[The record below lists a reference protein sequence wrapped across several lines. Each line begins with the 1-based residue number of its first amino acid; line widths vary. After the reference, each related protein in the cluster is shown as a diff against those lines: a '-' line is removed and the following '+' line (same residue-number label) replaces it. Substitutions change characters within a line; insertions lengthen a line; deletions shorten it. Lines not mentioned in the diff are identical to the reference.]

1 MSIRPSAL
9 PKLAICGQYE
19 SAPGEAGPAAQRGI
33 MLDKVFREGWQSG
46 FLPNDLVAEDLS
58 AVAWAIE
65 TMKWIR
71 VGEGSE
77 VLTDEDQCKIAVPSM
92 QHIGT
97 ADAICPKERWLAD
110 LKSGQIYN
118 YKEQMAAYALGLMH
132 KHNVEGWKAYLL
144 FCDARKV
151 VIHNFTFHEARQVV
165 RDAIANVGEPPV
177 LNEYCGWCRH
187 SLTCEARV
195 AEQEAALAVK
205 EEGFP
210 AILGNPVW
218 LGDFLTKCKTLD
230 AFREAAKE
238 KAREFIEN
246 GVEVDGWR
254 LQKPRITEFVE
265 SEILCDAVSKGL
277 MNYYDV
283 IRAQGNLTATKARKL
298 YADVPV
304 ARKESQPAL
313 VSK

>member
-9 PKLAICGQYE
+9 PKLALCGQYE
-19 SAPGEAGPAAQRGI
+19 SAPGEAGPAAQRGT

-46 FLPNDLVAEDLS
+46 LLPNDLVAEDLS

-71 VGEGSE
+71 VWEGSE
-77 VLTDEDQCKIAVPSM
+77 VLTDEDQCKIPVPSM

-97 ADAICPKERWLAD
+97 ADAICVEEHWLAD

-118 YKEQMAAYALGLMH
+118 YKEQMAAYALGLMS
-132 KHNVEGWKAYLL
+132 KHNVQKWKTYLL

-151 VIHNFTFHEARQVV
+151 VIHDFSFYEALQTV
-165 RDAIANVGEPPV
+165 RNVILNVGNDPV
-177 LNEYCGWCRH
+177 VNEYCGWCRH

-210 AILGNPVW
+210 AILADPVR
-218 LGDFLTKCKTLD
+218 LGEFLTKCKTLD
-230 AFREAAKE
+230 AFRDSAKE
-238 KAREFIEN
+238 KARELLEQ
-246 GVEVDGWR
+246 GSEVDGWR

-265 SEILCDAVSKGL
+265 AHILCDAVSKGL

-283 IRAQGNLTATKARKL
+283 IRAQGNLSATKARKL

-304 ARKESQPAL
+304 ERKESQPAL